1 MAEGIGIDRLTANF
15 ANARV
20 DGAFQCTDR
29 ETVEMAYF
37 LQSHDGIFIGPSA
50 ALNVVGAVKLARLL
64 GYVAILLI
72 HQHVCTTTAF
82 AMWMIVN
89 FESCCLISAGLVIRS

>member
-1 MAEGIGIDRLTANF
+1 MGSQETLADGSTITVLPRSQGGSVAEGIGIGRLTANF

-20 DGAFQCTDR
+20 DGAFQCNDR

-37 LQSHDGIFIGPSA
+37 LQNHDGIFIGPSA

-64 GYVAILLI
+64 GYAVA
-72 HQHVCTTTAF
+72 HTF
-82 AMWMIVN
+82 A
-89 FESCCLISAGLVIRS
+89 